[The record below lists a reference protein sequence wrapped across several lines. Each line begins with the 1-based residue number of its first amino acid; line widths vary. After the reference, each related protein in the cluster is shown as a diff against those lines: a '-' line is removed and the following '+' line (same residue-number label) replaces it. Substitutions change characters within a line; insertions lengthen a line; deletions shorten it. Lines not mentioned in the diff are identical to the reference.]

1 MDNEKNKVSFGSIAK
16 GILNAITKIFMVVIG
31 VFKNET
37 FIYIL
42 KRVGRSFIT
51 LVFLM
56 MAVISLIRAIPDKQ
70 LYDISVY
77 SRLAGQSVAV
87 AESYKAK
94 QLFKYGRYD
103 IDGNPISLIQ
113 TIGQYLYW
121 MSPIPKSVPIAWDLN
136 YDHPIEFWQGTIF
149 LGISMDSNQPVGD
162 VLKERIGI
170 SMFISLTSVFFIYL
184 LGYPLGVSMAKKPGG
199 TVDKIGGAFIVLNY
213 AIPALVFF
221 LLMNNI
227 LGRPDGPFGFAN
239 FTYFY
244 QADRPITLF
253 PAIFSIVFLSIPG
266 TALWVRRFMVDE
278 LSNDYVKFARSKGLS
293 ETRIMYTHVLK
304 NAMVPLIRNIPAVF
318 IVSIIGSYFVEMI
331 WLIPGTGN
339 LMVSAL
345 RAARP
350 NVPII
355 QGLTVVYS
363 LLSMTAFLL
372 GDVAT
377 ALYDPRVKLVRKK
390 GDI

>member
-1 MDNEKNKVSFGSIAK
+1 MDKEKKQHTFKSVIKSIFNSIKKVLNN
-16 GILNAITKIFMVVIG
+16 GI
-31 VFKNET
+31 
-37 FIYIL
+37 FIYIV
-42 KRVGRSFIT
+42 KRIGRSLVT
-51 LVFLM
+51 LIFLIM
-56 MAVISLIRAIPDKQ
+56 VVISLIRAVPDKQ
-70 LYDISVY
+70 LYDLNTY
-77 SRLAGQSVAV
+77 SRLAGQSIA
-87 AESYKAK
+87 AADAYKTK

-103 IDGNPISLIQ
+103 IDGNPISLVQ

-121 MSPIPKSVPIAWDLN
+121 MSPIPKKVPITWDLN
-136 YDHPIEFWQGTIF
+136 WEYPIDYWEGTIF
-149 LGISMDSNQPVGD
+149 LGISMETLQPVSV

-170 SMFISLTSVFFIYL
+170 SMVVSLTAVVFVYL
-184 LGYPLGVSMAKKPGG
+184 FAYPMGVSMAKKPGG
-199 TVDKIGGAFIVLNY
+199 TVDKIGSAFIVLNY

-239 FTYFY
+239 FSYFY
-244 QADRPITLF
+244 IAGRPITLV
-253 PAIFSIVFLSIPG
+253 PAIFSIVFLTIPA

-304 NAMVPLIRNIPAVF
+304 NAMIPLIRNIPAVF
-318 IVSIIGSYFVEMI
+318 IASIIGSYFVEMI

-345 RAARP
+345 RAPRP
-350 NVPII
+350 NVPVI

-363 LLSMTAFLL
+363 LLSMSAFLL
-372 GDVAT
+372 GDIAT
-377 ALYDPRVKLVRKK
+377 ALYDPRIKLVSKK